1 MAQGSTT
8 TFTVTP
14 QAGYQVANVTGC
26 SGSRSGNTYTTG
38 AITAACSVSAS
49 FENSTPTWAAI
60 SNQAPAEW
68 SVGSYNYSPY
78 DINVGAIG
86 STAGVS
92 GGQAKYSVPLQM
104 APGRAGMQPNVALDY
119 QSRSG
124 NGLLGVG
131 FSLSA
136 GSGISRCGP
145 TVAQDG
151 YASAV
156 NYQLANDKLCLNG
169 ERLVNVEGS
178 YGSSGTVYR
187 TEVDSFTRV
196 TQLGGNLNQNS
207 AHFKVEYPQGRVA
220 YFGSDSAEAKVVHTG
235 KTETFSWLL
244 AYEQDLT
251 AKNYIHYVY
260 SYNDNAEVLLDN
272 IYYTGSSATQLGNRR
287 VSFEYASRPDI
298 NQQYVAGGMVMQTKR
313 LHQVTSFLGNT
324 RLHRYTLSYQSS
336 EASQRSLLKSITQCS
351 YLSGT
356 QQCLPS
362 TVFDW
367 QDEAVN
373 YQLEK
378 LAFNNSPVYQSE
390 RTIDGLVPHGDINGD
405 GVRDWPNKFVSAE
418 GNVIGSHTFELKN
431 CIQSPLSRRKECV
444 EGDFDNNGLTD
455 GWDVVNG
462 KLVLLMT
469 QANLQRSNINTNIPL
484 QSRQIATS
492 QQDHIRHIGD
502 FNGDG
507 WPDLVIYRFNSGTP
521 KLDLY
526 LHSKNKSAPYSVS
539 SVSNLHQFHTVLSG
553 NELIET
559 TTVEFIGDIDGNG
572 LPDMAVSAVN
582 AFQDGH
588 LGRFNP
594 VPVLQGF
601 RLNASTGNSINFN
614 WLSFNPFTNN
624 EQYFSYLIDINGD
637 GLPDWLGWAGSS
649 TNLHARINKGA
660 GEFTELTD
668 LGIALAQRSYTVV
681 HSNDEREI
689 FFEPKYRSSFRV
701 MDINHDGKAEFLI
714 PAERVATSCTK
725 VNTSTGLITACGDD
739 LYKSYKL
746 TVNSNTTSVLDV
758 SRIDDSVYRFN
769 AVNITIDSTGALSAT
784 TVPTAIYASAT
795 ENFATDAFGK
805 GLTDLVF
812 AYGPRFADTTMGN
825 VGGAM
830 AGRQFGV
837 YINKNRGSANAG
849 QGYAPSDMLKSVTNG
864 LGKYDSWAYLPLSSS
879 QGRLNNLPFYLA
891 DRSYVDDGQHFNFAS
906 SMYVVAEYNSSNGV
920 GGLNSTRYAY
930 RGAMYHTQGRGF
942 RGFRAIISEDTSS
955 GLITHTDFRQKFPFT
970 GQIRGQFVFS
980 ANAYPSGYPVIGY
993 SSNGATGADSAISAQ
1008 VNNWQLNTVHRAAN
1022 SVASCNSQYRS
1033 FTDETDLTCPAGGIY
1048 SVYKAGSDTYLRD
1061 LTTKQLYSHTQ
1072 SQVTSVDAFNN
1083 LLQASQT
1090 ISDDS
1095 GIYAS
1100 SSSATYSPQSGNPWA
1115 PHRLA
1120 SLTKHSSPVQQLNTV
1135 ISYPAALDTAKWIK
1149 TTYSNWHSSGAPQ
1162 QVNTVASDGSQV
1174 QKVVTGLNAYGL
1186 PTNINRTA
1194 SVMSQTGGW
1203 STQSRSESIG
1213 YSNNNSTESSAGYF
1227 PFKLTNALGHVSY
1240 VHTAPATG
1248 QPLKQISANGIT
1260 TSFSYDSFGRPA
1272 TVQQSGQAL
1281 QRISHDTTRYDSNA
1295 PGNASWMTVTTQA
1308 GGPQQ
1313 RSYFDMFGRKLR
1325 VSVKGFNGSWINKDT
1340 QYNARGLVELTS
1352 DPYEQGMG
1360 GGFTQYADYDAL
1372 GRPGNKQVPGG
1383 LSINYDYS
1391 GLVTEITA
1399 GGSLHMSR
1407 SYNSMNQ
1414 LLHTEDANGGL
1425 TYYRYNGQGLP
1436 IVLQDANGVKLTAS
1450 YNALGQKLSV
1460 NDPNQGNSSYLYN
1473 GFGEL
1478 EQETDANGLAIR
1490 FDYDSLG
1497 RQTKRT
1503 SYSGST
1509 VKDNASFS
1517 YDTALTGLPY
1527 QEVANGVTRT
1537 FGYDANANLLTN
1549 SLQLDGKTFTSEY
1562 FYHSATGQP
1571 TGMRYPNGLT
1581 VKYGYTPDGHLE
1593 TVSNAASGYV
1603 YRTIDS
1609 QDALGNVL
1617 QASLGNGVNSN
1628 NQYDSDTGWARS
1640 LTAWRGN
1647 TRVHDVEYQQYDVFG
1662 NIEQVK
1668 NHITGATESY
1678 QYDELHRLTR
1688 STYSNMGYTVPINY
1702 SYDAVGNLLSKS
1714 DYANTYRYGNAAKNL
1729 GGKAGSNA
1737 VRQVI
1742 KLNSSTVNFSYDN
1755 QGNLTAG
1762 DGLSISYNSFKQPTQ
1777 ISRGGNTFGFTY
1789 GANLERLKE
1798 TRNGVTT
1805 YEIDKLYEEES
1816 NGNWRLFLSDIAII
1830 KYDASNKHQIR
1841 YTHKDRLGST
1851 LTYTDHNGQVTDRR
1865 MFDAFGKPRA
1875 VDGNTLTP
1883 PRLQNA
1889 LLSRNGFTD
1898 HRHLDEVE
1906 LIHMNGRAY
1915 DYNLGR
1921 FLSVDPIIQAPG
1933 NSQSLNPYS
1942 YIMNNP
1948 LAGTDPTGYCS
1959 KELGSNI
1966 CRKELSS
1973 VQVSATLAG
1982 NVMAKMAQAAVND
1995 NGARQ
2000 SQPPA
2005 QAGQQTVTTDIESPA
2020 MKRWNQS
2027 KAKEIADKYEDVST
2041 DVDVEIAAMQTDPND
2056 LGQTASKGG
2065 RRGNTTRDPFQSY
2078 INARYNRLFNQIREL
2093 DPNFSVAR
2101 PARRDVSR
2109 REVEVLEQHLSGIR
2123 GAPALDLTP
2132 IGGGTGAAYR
2142 AARRSLNIPMN
2153 ARPTSVQPNRDNNGV
2168 IQPGFVEI
2176 FRLPVGNGTYRD
2188 VFIRHDSSGHYYGSG
2203 NIHNWGPHFNTGVMR
2218 NGRQD
2223 NDGGHYGY

>member
-1 MAQGSTT
+1 MLKC
-8 TFTVTP
+8 VL
-14 QAGYQVANVTGC
+14 NV
-26 SGSRSGNTYTTG
+26 RDL
-38 AITAACSVSAS
+38 AL
-49 FENSTPTWAAI
+49 
-60 SNQAPAEW
+60 
-68 SVGSYNYSPY
+68 
-78 DINVGAIG
+78 
-86 STAGVS
+86 TAGVS
-92 GGQAKYSVPLQM
+92 GGQANYSVPLQM

-484 QSRQIATS
+484 QSRQIATL

-539 SVSNLHQFHTVLSG
+539 SVSNLYQFNTVLSG

-681 HSNDEREI
+681 HSNEEWEI

-725 VNTSTGLITACGDD
+725 VNTSTGQITACGDD

-746 TVNSNTTSVLDV
+746 TPGSNSTSALDV

-769 AVNITIDSTGALSAT
+769 AVNITIDSAGTISASEMPT
-784 TVPTAIYASAT
+784 TLYAAAT

-812 AYGPRFADTTMGN
+812 AYGPRFADTTITN
-825 VGGAM
+825 VSGVM
-830 AGRQFGV
+830 AGQSYGV
-837 YINKNRGSANAG
+837 YINKNKGSAGAG
-849 QGYAPSDMLKSVTNG
+849 QAYAPSDMLISVADG
-864 LGKYDSWAYLPLSSS
+864 LGRVDSWVYLPLSSS

-906 SMYVVAEYNSSNGV
+906 SMYVVAEHNSSNGI
-920 GGLNSTRYAY
+920 GGLNTTRYAY

-942 RGFRAIISEDTSS
+942 RGFRAIVSEDTAS

-970 GQIRGQFVFS
+970 GQVRGQFVFQAS
-980 ANAYPSGYPVIGY
+980 DYPAVYPAIGY
-993 SSNGATGADSAISAQ
+993 SGNTATGVDVAISAQ
-1008 VNNWQLNTVHRAAN
+1008 VNSWQLNTVHKTAN
-1022 SVASCNSQYRS
+1022 GVASCTDQYRA
-1033 FTDETDLTCPAGGIY
+1033 FTDETDLACPAGGIY
-1048 SVYKAGSDTYLRD
+1048 SVYQAGSDSYQRD
-1061 LTTKQLYSHTQ
+1061 LHSKQQYSHIQ
-1072 SQVTSVDAFNN
+1072 KRVTSVDAYGNV
-1083 LLQASQT
+1083 LEASQT
-1090 ISDDS
+1090 LSDDS

-1100 SSSATYSPQSGNPWA
+1100 SSSATYSPQTGSVWA
-1115 PHRLA
+1115 PHRLQ
-1120 SLTKHSSPVQQLNTV
+1120 SQTRHSTPVQQLGTV
-1135 ISYPAALDTAKWIK
+1135 LSYPAALDTASWVK

-1162 QVNTVASDGSQV
+1162 QVVSQASDSSQV
-1174 QKVVTGLNAYGL
+1174 QTVVTSYNAYGL
-1186 PTNINRTA
+1186 PLMVTRSAN
-1194 SVMSQTGGW
+1194 VMSLSGSW
-1203 STQSRSESIG
+1203 SAQSRSESIG
-1213 YSNNNSTESSAGYF
+1213 YSNNNSTEAEDGYF
-1227 PFKLTNALGHVSY
+1227 PFKLTNALNHVSY
-1240 VHTAPATG
+1240 IHSAAATG
-1248 QPLKQISANGIT
+1248 QPLKQIAANGVST
-1260 TSFSYDSFGRPA
+1260 TYTYDAFGRPA
-1272 TVQQSGQAL
+1272 TAQQNGQAK
-1281 QRISHDTTRYDSNA
+1281 QTTVYDSAAHDNNA
-1295 PGNASWMTVTTQA
+1295 PQGAVWMSVTSQA
-1308 GGPQQ
+1308 GSPQQ
-1313 RSYFDMFGRKLR
+1313 RTYMDLLGRPVRK
-1325 VSVKGFNGSWINKDT
+1325 SIKGFNGDWINQDT
-1340 QYNARGLVELTS
+1340 EYNNRGLVVRQS
-1352 DPYEQGMG
+1352 APYLDGASAGETL
-1360 GGFTQYADYDAL
+1360 FENYDAL
-1372 GRPGNKQVPGG
+1372 GRPGSKQLPDG
-1383 LSINYDYS
+1383 LSVSYGYS
-1391 GLVTEITA
+1391 GLNTAITA
-1399 GGSLHMSR
+1399 GGQLQMNR
-1407 SYNSMNQ
+1407 SYNSLQ
-1414 LLHTEDANGGL
+1414 KLLHTEDAKGGL

-1436 IVLQDANGVKLTAS
+1436 IVLQDANGVQLTAS

-1460 NDPNQGNSSYLYN
+1460 KDPNQGNSSYQYN

-1478 EQETDANGLAIR
+1478 EQEIDANGLAIR
-1490 FDYDSLG
+1490 FDYDLLG
-1497 RQTKRT
+1497 RQTQRR
-1503 SYSGST
+1503 SYNGST
-1509 VKDNASFS
+1509 VKDSASFS
-1517 YDTALTGLPY
+1517 YDTALKGLPY
-1527 QEVANGVTRT
+1527 REIANGVTRT
-1537 FGYDANANLLTN
+1537 FGYDVNANLTSN
-1549 SLQLDGKTFTSEY
+1549 TVQLDGKSFTNQY
-1562 FYHSATGQP
+1562 FYHASTGQP
-1571 TGMRYPNGLT
+1571 SGMRYPNGLT
-1581 VKYGYTPDGHLE
+1581 VQYGYTPDGYLE
-1593 TVSNAASGYV
+1593 TVSNVASSYV

-1609 QDALGNVL
+1609 QDAWGNIL
-1617 QASLGNGVNSN
+1617 QASLGNGVHSDNR
-1628 NQYDSDTGWARS
+1628 YHSDTGWVES
-1640 LTAWRGN
+1640 LTAWRGS

-1668 NHITGATESY
+1668 NHLTGAQEQY
-1678 QYDELHRLTR
+1678 IYDELHRLTD
-1688 STYSNMGYTVPINY
+1688 STYSNLGYTVPISY
-1702 SYDAVGNLLSKS
+1702 SYDAVGNLLQKS
-1714 DYANTYRYGNAAKNL
+1714 DYANTYRYGNAARSL
-1729 GGKAGSNA
+1729 GGNAGSNA
-1737 VRQVI
+1737 VRQVV
-1742 KLNSSTVNFSYDN
+1742 KLNNSTVNFSYDN

-1762 DGLSISYNSFKQPTQ
+1762 DGLAITYNSFKQPTQ
-1777 ISRGGNTFGFTY
+1777 ITRNGNSFGFTY

-1798 TRNGVTT
+1798 VRNGVTT
-1805 YEIDKLYEEES
+1805 YEIDKQYEEES
-1816 NGNWRLFLSDIAII
+1816 NGNWRIYLQDIAII
-1830 KYDASNKHQIR
+1830 KYDSSNGQQIR

-1851 LTYTDHNGQVTDRR
+1851 LTYSDHNGQVTDRR

-1883 PRLQNA
+1883 PRLQN
-1889 LLSRNGFTD
+1889 LTLSRNGFTD

-1921 FLSVDPIIQAPG
+1921 FLSVDPIIQSPG

-1966 CRKELSS
+1966 CRKEPSS

-1982 NVMAKMAQAAVND
+1982 NMMAKAAQAAVNK
-1995 NGARQ
+1995 NGAPQ
-2000 SQPPA
+2000 SAPNVQVSPQPSVVDIG
-2005 QAGQQTVTTDIESPA
+2005 GQQNIASFNEADSRTNQGQVASATAITLAIPLKAVAIGTEAAAGESALGRILTANPILSA
-2020 MKRWNQS
+2020 
-2027 KAKEIADKYEDVST
+2027 
-2041 DVDVEIAAMQTDPND
+2041 IAAMVYSPGLNKGEDEALAQMRSESKLDERKQPPSIVIGETQKRVEAMASLLRRTGINVETILQDWPRD
-2056 LGQTASKGG
+2056 LLPSNNLEGSLE
-2065 RRGNTTRDPFQSY
+2065 F
-2078 INARYNRLFNQIREL
+2078 NRLWINDKMDKNYTIYDVGL
-2093 DPNFSVAR
+2093 DPTRKNNRSIFYQLELNEIS
-2101 PARRDVSR
+2101 RRDYV
-2109 REVEVLEQHLSGIR
+2109 
-2123 GAPALDLTP
+2123 
-2132 IGGGTGAAYR
+2132 
-2142 AARRSLNIPMN
+2142 
-2153 ARPTSVQPNRDNNGV
+2153 NRLGV
-2168 IQPGFVEI
+2168 
-2176 FRLPVGNGTYRD
+2176 RLKE
-2188 VFIRHDSSGHYYGSG
+2188 
-2203 NIHNWGPHFNTGVMR
+2203 
-2218 NGRQD
+2218 
-2223 NDGGHYGY
+2223 